1 MRESQRD
8 DRVALYDMI
17 RFGQRIAE
25 TLERYQKD
33 GIEDDSDAA
42 LILQRLVHI
51 FGEAATRVSA
61 PLREQNPQI
70 PWQKIISMRN
80 HLAHGYDDIAH
91 DVVLSVA
98 LLHIPALLE
107 HLQALLNQKSE

>member
-17 RFGQRIAE
+17 RFGRRIGE
-25 TLERYQKD
+25 TLERYRKD

-42 LILQRLVHI
+42 LILQRLIHV

-91 DVVLSVA
+91 DIILSIGNF
-98 LLHIPALLE
+98 HIPVLLKQLEILLE
-107 HLQALLNQKSE
+107 EQSP